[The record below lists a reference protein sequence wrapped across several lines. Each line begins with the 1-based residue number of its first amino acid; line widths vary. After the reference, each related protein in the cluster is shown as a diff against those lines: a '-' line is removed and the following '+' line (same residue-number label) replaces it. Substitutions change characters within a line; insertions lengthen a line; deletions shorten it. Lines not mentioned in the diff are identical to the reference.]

1 MNFELPT
8 SPGVSASYLY
18 TVVRNVV
25 RALGEV
31 FVVGCVLRHHY
42 VEVAFQVA
50 PHVGVGVLVDG
61 QGGGGVLDKQVE
73 QAHLAIGQ
81 RGALRQDVMGD
92 EVEPARLRR
101 QGYGGLV
108 PDHGSSP

>member
-1 MNFELPT
+1 TQVDALP
-8 SPGVSASYLY
+8 GAQCQSAVGHRDGQGAADQHALD
-18 TVVRNVV
+18 VGRHVV

-31 FVVGCVLRHHY
+31 FVVGGVLRHHY

-81 RGALRQDVMGD
+81 GGPLRQNVLGD
-92 EVEPARLRR
+92 EVEPARLCR
-101 QGYGGLV
+101 Q
-108 PDHGSSP
+108 